1 MKDKSTKPKLITVWH
16 TAIGVKFSPGN
27 PSLVAVADYDAA
39 KLSPRLAKVF
49 SKIEKSGRDGV
60 KVKTLDKDDRW
71 SARFLLK
78 IHALRDVPEPK
89 DEKVEKKS
97 GKKAPKALTIAKVA
111 KNRVAMKSKKR
122 NALAKA
128 A

>member
-1 MKDKSTKPKLITVWH
+1 METKKKPKLITITH

-27 PSLVAVADYDAA
+27 PSLVTVAGFDAE
-39 KLSPRLAKVF
+39 KLSSPLAKFFARVA
-49 SKIEKSGRDGV
+49 KSGSDGV

-78 IHALRDVPEPK
+78 IHALKDIPEPT
-89 DEKVEKKS
+89 EEKKVT
-97 GKKAPKALTIAKVA
+97 KKPAKAAAKPATV
-111 KNRVAMKSKKR
+111 KSKAR
-122 NALAKA
+122 HTLAKA